1 LIYETTPDGGVTHI
15 RDFGDAKDENKVL
28 SANASKDAC

>member
-15 RDFGDAKDENKVL
+15 RDFGDTKDENKVL
-28 SANASKDAC
+28 SANVSKDAC